1 MGLIRRQFEQF
12 RHKKILIYGTGKIA
26 ESVLSDL
33 KDFNIVG
40 IIDKARFEGKLMG
53 IPILIWDDIDRNTA
67 DMIIIAALRKNY
79 KIIYERIQYY
89 CNAFNISI
97 YGENGANLSEEY
109 EFKYITPLD
118 GRYFQKNELELKKLV
133 DQYDAISFDLFD
145 ILAMRKTLEA
155 EDIYDIVEEKIR
167 EKGVIISDFK
177 KKRRTAQL
185 QSDHHNI
192 YAVYRKLE
200 SIVGISESDSA
211 LVLQEEIECER
222 KCLVPRKIMV
232 ELLNYAVKK
241 GKQVSIIGDTCFP
254 AAIVKKLLCGL
265 HINRYGELYLSS
277 EHETGKASEILEAY
291 KRNMGEKS
299 CLHIGT
305 GEYIDEMLL
314 QKYGIDFYEI
324 KSIHKMLKMSS
335 LRKLLSCSLGVDNRL
350 VLGLI
355 ATRIFNNP
363 FILYNR
369 SGVVK
374 IEKPDEFAVLFI
386 APVVLVYMQNLMQVI
401 QKKQTDIVLFTSR
414 DGCLFKKIYDI
425 CFAKTIKIPSI
436 YFLTSRKL
444 CLRSIIDLEDNI
456 LNVCNNFSTENGLE
470 IFLDEF
476 LQEELSLY
484 EDPKTLNVK
493 TKLIIYQDKLKK
505 KSCMM
510 RENYLKYMETIDF
523 DRRKKYLFCDLN
535 SMGTIHEALNRI
547 LNMDLDGFYLYR
559 RGGFRERKLNVISV
573 YDNMQGNNIEYF
585 RDLLE
590 VVLTSQ
596 DPSICGMDEMGAPVY
611 SSEERTKQELSMLE
625 VLHKAVIN
633 FMREYVELR
642 GIDKIISRELPDT
655 VLGLCDCVS
664 FEGEMR
670 NFMCKENIDD
680 MTQRHITILN
690 Q

>member
-1 MGLIRRQFEQF
+1 MGSIRRQFEQF

-33 KDFNIVG
+33 KGFNIVG
-40 IIDKARFEGKLMG
+40 IIDKVRFEGKLMD

-67 DMIIIAALRKNY
+67 DIIIIAALRKNY

-89 CNAFNISI
+89 CNARNISI
-97 YGENGANLSEEY
+97 YGEKGENLSKEY

-118 GRYFQKNELELKKLV
+118 RKYFQKNELELKKLM

-145 ILAMRKTLEA
+145 ILVMRKTLEA
-155 EDIYDIVEEKIR
+155 EDVYDIVEEKIR
-167 EKGVIISDFK
+167 EKGILISNFK

-185 QSDHHNI
+185 QSGHNI
-192 YAVYRKLE
+192 YAIYRKLRSME
-200 SIVGISESDSA
+200 GISESDSGLA
-211 LVLQEEIECER
+211 LQEEIECER
-222 KCLVPRKIMV
+222 KCLAPRKIMV
-232 ELLNYAVKK
+232 ELMNYAVKK
-241 GKQVSIIGDTCFP
+241 GKQVSIIADTCFP
-254 AAIVKKLLCGL
+254 AAVVEKLLCGL
-265 HINRYGELYLSS
+265 NIKKYGKLYLSS

-291 KRNMGEKS
+291 KGNMGGQS

-305 GEYIDEMLL
+305 GEYMDEMML
-314 QKYGIDFYEI
+314 QKYGIDFYEV
-324 KSIHKMLKMSS
+324 KSTYKMLKMSS
-335 LRKLLSCSLGVDNRL
+335 LRKLLSCPLGVDNRII
-350 VLGLI
+350 LGLI
-355 ATRIFNNP
+355 AARIFNNP

-374 IEKPDEFAVLFI
+374 IEKPDKFAVLFI
-386 APVVLVYMQNLMQVI
+386 APVVLVYMQNMMQVI
-401 QKKQTDIVLFTSR
+401 QKKQTDIILFTSR
-414 DGCLFKKIYDI
+414 DGYLFKKIYDN
-425 CFAKTIKIPSI
+425 CFAKTIKIPSL

-444 CLRSIIDLEDNI
+444 CLRSIIDFEDNI
-456 LNVCNNFSTENGLE
+456 LNLYHNFSTENGLE

-493 TKLIIYQDKLKK
+493 TKLIIYQDKLKQ

-535 SMGTIHEALNRI
+535 SMGTIHEALNKI

-559 RGGFRERKLNVISV
+559 RVGFRERKLNVISV
-573 YDNMQGNNIEYF
+573 YDNMQGNNIERF

-590 VVLTSQ
+590 VVLTSR
-596 DPSICGMDEMGAPVY
+596 DPSVCGMDETGAPIY
-611 SSEERTKQELSMLE
+611 SSEKRTKQELHILE
-625 VLHKAVIN
+625 IQHKAIMD
-633 FMREYVELR
+633 FIQEYVELR
-642 GIDKIISRELPDT
+642 GSDKIISKEFADM
-655 VLGLCDCVS
+655 VLGLYDCVD
-664 FEGEMR
+664 FEDEMVD
-670 NFMCKENIDD
+670 FMCKKNIDD
-680 MTQRHITILN
+680 MTQKCISILN